1 LKVSVSAAAPTVYV
15 MEIAAWELS
24 MIVEVLQ
31 SSLISTSKAY
41 GAEGRLV
48 TASVATRVKETEP
61 R

>member
-1 LKVSVSAAAPTVYV
+1 